1 MAKIIKEEIKVPAKE
16 KNLVELRNF
25 INILFKKHR
34 IDEKV
39 TYAFKLV
46 VDEAATN
53 VVKHGHSGH
62 EGIITLRAF
71 IRKESITVLLIDNGK
86 YFDPMRVQNPD
97 LQRYVDTKKRG
108 GLGIFTIRKLMDS
121 IDYRRTEEG
130 NELRLTKMRIRRKT
144 RLAMSVPQISMT
156 MKARYSLVASGIL
169 TAIILIVFL
178 YYFFKHS
185 ATIIQENLELGYIST
200 ESLAKTF
207 TNDIEDE
214 GLFND
219 LTMVPKI
226 LQKKIEF
233 DKLIYAI
240 LVVQTTNDIYFSTDE
255 SFSGKYN
262 FRENQKVIKENVHL
276 VKIRPELIVYD
287 ISAPIRDLD
296 GRIVGLIHLW
306 IDQNYIDQLINSK
319 RLGDL
324 TSSLFAMMA
333 GYIVIVIFVYMVMTP
348 FQRLTEWVRAQGQ
361 GGEIQDQIDITDSGE
376 IGEIAKAFSDITTKF
391 KDSQKKLVRQ
401 EQLQKEMQVAKE
413 IQKSLLPTEFPKLE
427 GYGIDAYY
435 EAAKEV
441 GGDYFD
447 FVHVDDDTLGIVVA
461 DVSGKG
467 IPGSLV
473 MTMIRTAVRTEARG
487 ILNSSE
493 VLSKVNSFVVNDMKK
508 GMFVTVFYAIIDAKR
523 RKINFCCAGHN
534 PLILYRGSTKKT
546 YFLKPHGFP
555 IGISLPDM
563 SLFAKSMEVD
573 SFQLVEDD
581 ILIFYTDGITEA
593 MNRKRQMYGEERLLH
608 IIRENASLPVQPLIE
623 KIKDDV
629 NSFTEGFPQSDDITL
644 VVIKEESSAERQE
657 LKRALGAHRLILG
670 GKSIRSACEQ
680 TGITTYSYYN
690 KYKQKFESEGIENIE
705 PEDESAMLEAK
716 HLSIE
721 EKTRIFDII
730 RVHVD
735 YGPRRI
741 SEELDTEKYGFT
753 KIPEAK
759 IYEEL
764 VRSRLNTKQ
773 LREAFLQRNKRAKRV
788 KPPGTPF
795 LTLDG
800 EVIID
805 KSPAYE
811 AVTEEEVAPEPAVV
825 ETAKNQPEGT
835 NPKVVGEDDAF
846 LRPIENLL
854 ERNAADFDEDKPI
867 QKLPIQP
874 VALISPS
881 PDSKAEEGTEQP
893 VQRESLDSPT
903 PLKTTGQEKDG
914 IAENAITID
923 EPHLAVDERLNK
935 DQVFFHHGEYEDD
948 RTDPNAQDSG
958 VEETSS
964 DNDRAAEANNEYQ
977 MEARRR
983 DDLKLEPIHLAEELS
998 FSAVDEILQ
1007 QESPWN
1013 GNNSTLYE
1021 EVSVSE
1027 PAHFES
1033 TSEIYEMDV
1042 VSVPEIIP
1050 EVNPVMSDKPEAGNK
1065 YNQVL
1070 SQIDEEISA
1079 LIENQPVDS
1088 EPADLYDFEYEN
1100 SPEEEASVQNR
1111 QEFFETPEDSSS
1123 GINVEISY
1131 KKLLLKG
1138 LSYYRKGAYDQAI
1151 DTLSIIINRYPELKE
1166 AHIILGNAYFRN
1178 RMFEQAAGEY
1188 YKVKSLDP
1196 GNLDAYENMGVI
1208 YANSGEYRKA
1218 IEEWQQILRINPK
1231 RYDIR
1236 KNIERAVSLIA

>member
-1 MAKIIKEEIKVPAKE
+1 
-16 KNLVELRNF
+16 
-25 INILFKKHR
+25 
-34 IDEKV
+34 
-39 TYAFKLV
+39 
-46 VDEAATN
+46 
-53 VVKHGHSGH
+53 
-62 EGIITLRAF
+62 
-71 IRKESITVLLIDNGK
+71 
-86 YFDPMRVQNPD
+86 
-97 LQRYVDTKKRG
+97 
-108 GLGIFTIRKLMDS
+108 
-121 IDYRRTEEG
+121 
-130 NELRLTKMRIRRKT
+130 
-144 RLAMSVPQISMT
+144 
-156 MKARYSLVASGIL
+156 
-169 TAIILIVFL
+169 
-178 YYFFKHS
+178 
-185 ATIIQENLELGYIST
+185 
-200 ESLAKTF
+200 
-207 TNDIEDE
+207 
-214 GLFND
+214 
-219 LTMVPKI
+219 
-226 LQKKIEF
+226 
-233 DKLIYAI
+233 
-240 LVVQTTNDIYFSTDE
+240 
-255 SFSGKYN
+255 
-262 FRENQKVIKENVHL
+262 
-276 VKIRPELIVYD
+276 
-287 ISAPIRDLD
+287 
-296 GRIVGLIHLW
+296 
-306 IDQNYIDQLINSK
+306 
-319 RLGDL
+319 
-324 TSSLFAMMA
+324 
-333 GYIVIVIFVYMVMTP
+333 
-348 FQRLTEWVRAQGQ
+348 
-361 GGEIQDQIDITDSGE
+361 
-376 IGEIAKAFSDITTKF
+376 
-391 KDSQKKLVRQ
+391 
-401 EQLQKEMQVAKE
+401 
-413 IQKSLLPTEFPKLE
+413 
-427 GYGIDAYY
+427 
-435 EAAKEV
+435 
-441 GGDYFD
+441 
-447 FVHVDDDTLGIVVA
+447 
-461 DVSGKG
+461 
-467 IPGSLV
+467 
-473 MTMIRTAVRTEARG
+473 
-487 ILNSSE
+487 
-493 VLSKVNSFVVNDMKK
+493 MKK

-657 LKRALGAHRLILG
+657 LKRAIGAHRLILS

-680 TGITTYSYYN
+680 AGITTYSYYN
-690 KYKQKFESEGIENIE
+690 KYKQKFESEGIENTE
-705 PEDESAMLEAK
+705 PEDESSMLEAK

-735 YGPRRI
+735 FGPRRI

-773 LREAFLQRNKRAKRV
+773 LREVFLQRNKRAKRV

-811 AVTEEEVAPEPAVV
+811 AATEEEVVPEPAVAEV
-825 ETAKNQPEGT
+825 AKSQPGGA

-854 ERNAADFDEDKPI
+854 ERSAADFGENKPI
-867 QKLPIQP
+867 PKSPTRP
-874 VALISPS
+874 VALISPPS
-881 PDSKAEEGTEQP
+881 ETKTEEGTT
-893 VQRESLDSPT
+893 QRESLDSPA
-903 PLKTTGQEKDG
+903 PFKTTGQENDG
-914 IAENAITID
+914 VAENAITID
-923 EPHLAVDERLNK
+923 EPYLAVDEMLNE
-935 DQVFFHHGEYEDD
+935 DEVFFHYGEYEDD
-948 RTDPNAQDSG
+948 RTDQNAPESG
-958 VEETSS
+958 FDESIS
-964 DNDRAAEANNEYQ
+964 DMDHATEAKNENQTEAN
-977 MEARRR
+977 RRG
-983 DDLKLEPIHLAEELS
+983 DLNLEPIHLAEELA

-1021 EVSVSE
+1021 EVTGSE

-1033 TSEIYEMDV
+1033 TSEIYERDV
-1042 VSVPEIIP
+1042 PPVPEIIP
-1050 EVNPVMSDKPEAGNK
+1050 EANPAAGDKPEAGNK

-1070 SQIDEEISA
+1070 TQIDEEISA

-1088 EPADLYDFEYEN
+1088 EPAALYDFDYEN
-1100 SPEEEASVQNR
+1100 CPEDEAAVQNR
-1111 QEFFETPEDSSS
+1111 KEFLETPADSSS
-1123 GINVEISY
+1123 GINVEIRY

-1138 LSYYRKGAYDQAI
+1138 LSFYRKGAYDQAI

-1218 IEEWQQILRINPK
+1218 IEEWQHILRINPK